1 MRVLTALDNVMAG
14 LSPATA
20 IVSGCRVNASAGQS
34 KFAKATA

>member
-20 IVSGCRVNASAGQS
+20 IVSGWVNASAGQS